1 MVSRTNTYKSLYF
14 VSFKVF
20 RVLKGSI
27 HRQLTG
33 QVRLLFQSTVGRRGR
48 RRPSVRPGSC
58 PPVPFNVRSGR
69 KYLIFVKQ
77 IKSAGRYAAVAEPE
91 LVRRK
96 SLKAARQSL
105 GCPKC
110 VNAPV
115 LKGGHSKKVVAG
127 RRLKLSCKVT
137 NKVFP
142 WPAISWYKDGAL
154 LSSQDPRVTITS
166 KKKRSSLMVSSVGAG
181 DGGLY
186 SCQATNLA
194 GTGQQATPV
203 TVRHTVTPYH
213 AAARCPIDNYC
224 LNSGS
229 CAYYKSIGEL
239 VCRCTEGFT
248 GQRCQYKKA
257 LKFKY
262 HNPLNRTT
270 SGCGLYGYDINQL
283 CSAWREAPQEMTR
296 EEYQDWKRVSEE
308 ENSLRSTKR

>member
-48 RRPSVRPGSC
+48 RRPSLRPGSC

-110 VNAPV
+110 GKLILPV
-115 LKGGHSKKVVAG
+115 LSDLVGGVARGGSSRWGATHTALLHSKCHPPPPHCCYKPTQISDHAHHVCHRLTPCSMSDSDFKCIWIQVSQQQLGKG
-127 RRLKLSCKVT
+127 RH
-137 NKVFP
+137 
-142 WPAISWYKDGAL
+142 I
-154 LSSQDPRVTITS
+154 
-166 KKKRSSLMVSSVGAG
+166 
-181 DGGLY
+181 
-186 SCQATNLA
+186 
-194 GTGQQATPV
+194 
-203 TVRHTVTPYH
+203 
-213 AAARCPIDNYC
+213 
-224 LNSGS
+224 
-229 CAYYKSIGEL
+229 
-239 VCRCTEGFT
+239 
-248 GQRCQYKKA
+248 
-257 LKFKY
+257 
-262 HNPLNRTT
+262 
-270 SGCGLYGYDINQL
+270 
-283 CSAWREAPQEMTR
+283 
-296 EEYQDWKRVSEE
+296 
-308 ENSLRSTKR
+308 